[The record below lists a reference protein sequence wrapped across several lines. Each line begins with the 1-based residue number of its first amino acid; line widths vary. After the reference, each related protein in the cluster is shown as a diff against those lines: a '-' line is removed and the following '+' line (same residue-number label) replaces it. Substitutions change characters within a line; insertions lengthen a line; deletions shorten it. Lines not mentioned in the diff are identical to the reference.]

1 VAPRSQVV
9 YAAGKTFWEIDDWV
23 KEQQEGV
30 APDGRVMRLCSWV
43 VNYLKY
49 VLDLFPKTLSK
60 VLRIA
65 QSWEAAG
72 AQEKGLSQG
81 IALILQTLE
90 GLVEA
95 RANEYHDPALRHIF
109 LMNNMYYIRN
119 RVKNSDLAPLL
130 GEDWISDIGRKV
142 NYLIPSNRLMGRVNC
157 S

>member
-1 VAPRSQVV
+1 MV

-23 KEQQEGV
+23 KVQQEGV

-72 AQEKGLSQG
+72 APEKGLAQG
-81 IALILQTLE
+81 ITLILHTME

-95 RANEYHDPALRHIF
+95 KAKEYHDPALRHIF

-119 RVKNSDLAPLL
+119 RVKKSVMGPLL
-130 GEDWISDIGRKV
+130 GEDFISDIGRKV
-142 NYLIPSNRLMGRVNC
+142 SKSSSL
-157 S
+157 